1 MDAIAEAIDL
11 IENDNIDLIENDDS
25 KNILLFFPKTF
36 DVKKDFYNK
45 GKRFF

>member
-25 KNILLFFPKTF
+25 KNLYSFPKRLT
-36 DVKKDFYNK
+36 
-45 GKRFF
+45 